1 MYRKISII
9 IILLFAAILFFAANK
24 YNAVNDLKF
33 ASAKDVVPYYE
44 AAANQ
49 FLLVGTVICFA
60 SWVWVNVVAIKTKQL
75 FWLWIPFLFTIVV
88 AIANSYQEEQLFHFK
103 KANGLWKGGFS
114 LSYFFGIGTILI
126 AGSILLINYWGLK
139 KICKRNEEIYI

>member
-1 MYRKISII
+1 MYKKLTII
-9 IILLFAAILFFAANK
+9 IAVVFTALLFYVANRF
-24 YNAVNDLKF
+24 NAVNNLKL
-33 ASAKDVVPYYE
+33 ANAKDFVPYCE

-49 FLLVGTVICFA
+49 FWLVGIVICFA
-60 SWVWVNVVAIKTKQL
+60 SWVWVNFVTIKTKQL

-114 LSYFFGIGTILI
+114 LSYFFGIGVIFFAGFIILI
-126 AGSILLINYWGLK
+126 DYLGLK
-139 KICKRNEEIYI
+139 RYFKRDTIK

>member
-24 YNAVNDLKF
+24 YNEVNDLKF
-33 ASAKDVVPYYE
+33 ANAKDVVPYYE

-60 SWVWVNVVAIKTKQL
+60 SWVWVNFVAIKTKQL

-88 AIANSYQEEQLFHFK
+88 AITNSYQEEQLFHFK
-103 KANGLWKGGFS
+103 KANGLWNGD
-114 LSYFFGIGTILI
+114 FF
-126 AGSILLINYWGLK
+126 
-139 KICKRNEEIYI
+139 